1 MSFWRKTFLALNIA
15 SALTFATFGESYA
28 NVEQDLQLWT
38 PVTFDARIYRNL
50 RGYLEI
56 NPRIGDNVTRMNQ
69 LLVRPALQY
78 RVNEGCSLFAGY
90 LWQTTYQN
98 GNVNHEHRLWEQVL
112 FDKDIKRF
120 SIINRTRLEQRMF
133 PHLPDTGNRLRH
145 MLKLEYDINPKL
157 YLVAS
162 DELFINLNSV
172 KNGPQA
178 GIDQNRIFAGFGIR
192 PIKRTRIEMGY
203 QYQYVNRTDQF
214 DDQGNHAILIQTFIG
229 IKD

>member
-1 MSFWRKTFLALNIA
+1 MRLFTSIILVIMSLLFCAA
-15 SALTFATFGESYA
+15 PSYA
-28 NVEQDLQLWT
+28 GVDSDLQLWVPT
-38 PVTFDARIYRNL
+38 TFDARIYRNW
-50 RGYLEI
+50 RGYLEVT
-56 NPRIGDNVTRMNQ
+56 PRIGNNVTRINQ

-78 RVNEGCSLFAGY
+78 KFNDGCSLFAGY

-98 GNVNHEHRLWEQVL
+98 GETLHEHRLWEQAL

-133 PHLPDTGNRLRH
+133 PHLAGTGNRLRH
-145 MLKLEYDINPKL
+145 MLKLEYDLNSKL

-172 KNGPQA
+172 TNGPQA
-178 GIDQNRIFAGFGIR
+178 GIDQNRIFAGVGVR
-192 PIKRTRIEMGY
+192 PFSRTRFEVGY
-203 QYQYVNRTDQF
+203 QYQYVNRSDPF
-214 DDQGNHAILIQTFIG
+214 DDQGNHAIVMQSFIG

>member
-1 MSFWRKTFLALNIA
+1 MRIWHKVILVVSLAMACAIQLA
-15 SALTFATFGESYA
+15 PPSYA
-28 NVEQDLQLWT
+28 QMEHDLQLWT
-38 PVTFDARIYRNL
+38 PVTFDSRIYRNL

-56 NPRIGDNVTRMNQ
+56 NPRIGDNVTRMSQ

-78 RVNEGCSLFAGY
+78 RVNDGCSLFAGY
-90 LWQTTYQN
+90 LWATTYQN
-98 GNVNHEHRLWEQVL
+98 GDVLHEHRLWEQVL

-133 PHLPDTGNRLRH
+133 PHLADTGNRLRH
-145 MLKLEYDINPKL
+145 MLKLEYDLNKKL

-178 GIDQNRIFAGFGIR
+178 GIDQNRIFAGVGVR
-192 PIKRTRIEMGY
+192 PLPKTRVEAGY
-203 QYQYVNRTDQF
+203 QFQWINRTDQF
-214 DDQGNHAILIQTFIG
+214 DLGNHAIVIQTFIG

>member
-1 MSFWRKTFLALNIA
+1 MPAWRKILLASILA
-15 SALTFATFGESYA
+15 STSMFGAAAPSFAGIEH
-28 NVEQDLQLWT
+28 DLQLWT

-56 NPRIGDNVTRMNQ
+56 NPRIGDNVTRMSQ
-69 LLVRPALQY
+69 LLIRPALQY

-90 LWQTTYQN
+90 LWATTYQN
-98 GNVNHEHRLWEQVL
+98 GDVLHEHRLWEQVL

-133 PHLPDTGNRLRH
+133 PHLADTGNRLRH
-145 MLKLEYDINPKL
+145 MLKLEYDLNSKL

-172 KNGPQA
+172 KNGPQG
-178 GIDQNRIFAGFGIR
+178 GIDQNRIFAGIGVR
-192 PIKRTRIEMGY
+192 PLKRTRVEAGY
-203 QYQYVNRTDQF
+203 QYQWINRTDQF
-214 DDQGNHAILIQTFIG
+214 DQGNHAIVVQTFIG

>member
-1 MSFWRKTFLALNIA
+1 MLAWRKILLALILA
-15 SALTFATFGESYA
+15 STYMLGVTAPSFAGIEH
-28 NVEQDLQLWT
+28 DLQLWT

-56 NPRIGDNVTRMNQ
+56 NPRIGDNITQMNQ
-69 LLVRPALQY
+69 LLIRPALQY

-90 LWQTTYQN
+90 LWATTYQN
-98 GNVNHEHRLWEQVL
+98 GDVLHEHRLWEQVL

-133 PHLPDTGNRLRH
+133 PHLADTGNRLRH
-145 MLKLEYDINPKL
+145 MVKLEYDLNPKL

-162 DELFINLNSV
+162 EELFINMNSV

-178 GIDQNRIFAGFGIR
+178 GIDQNRIFAGIGVR
-192 PIKRTRIEMGY
+192 PLKRTRVEAGY
-203 QYQYVNRTDQF
+203 QYQWINRTDQF
-214 DDQGNHAILIQTFIG
+214 DIGNHAILVQTFIG

>member
-1 MSFWRKTFLALNIA
+1 MSIWRKNILALTL
-15 SALTFATFGESYA
+15 ALMLMLGVTKPSYA
-28 NVEQDLQLWT
+28 GIEHDLQLWT
-38 PVTFDARIYRNL
+38 PVTLDARLYRNL

-56 NPRIGDNVTRMNQ
+56 NPRIGDNITQMSQ
-69 LLVRPALQY
+69 LLIRPALQY

-90 LWQTTYQN
+90 LWGTTYLN
-98 GNVNHEHRLWEQVL
+98 GDVLHEHRLWEQVL

-133 PHLPDTGNRLRH
+133 PHLADTGNRLRH
-145 MLKLEYDINPKL
+145 MLKLEYDLNSKL

-162 DELFINLNSV
+162 DELFVNLNSV

-178 GIDQNRIFAGFGIR
+178 GIDQNRIFAGVGLR
-192 PIKRTRIEMGY
+192 PLKRTRIEAGY
-203 QYQYVNRTDQF
+203 QYQWINRTDQF
-214 DDQGNHAILIQTFIG
+214 DQGNHAILIQTFIG

>member
-1 MSFWRKTFLALNIA
+1 MVFLHKQFLALALA
-15 SALTFATFGESYA
+15 SMLMLGVSMPCHASIEH
-28 NVEQDLQLWT
+28 DLQLWT

-56 NPRIGDNVTRMNQ
+56 NPRIGDNITQMSQ
-69 LLVRPALQY
+69 LLIRPALQY

-90 LWQTTYQN
+90 LWATTYQN
-98 GNVNHEHRLWEQVL
+98 GDVLHEHRLWEQVL
-112 FDKDIKRF
+112 FNKDIKRF

-133 PHLPDTGNRLRH
+133 PHLADTGNRLRH
-145 MLKLEYDINPKL
+145 MIKLEYDLNPKL

-178 GIDQNRIFAGFGIR
+178 GIDQNRIFAGVGVR
-192 PIKRTRIEMGY
+192 PLKRTRVEAGY
-203 QYQYVNRTDQF
+203 QYQWINRTDQF
-214 DDQGNHAILIQTFIG
+214 DQGNHAILVQTFIG